1 MAKCRSDREVLVS
14 ESFASLSALLGAA
27 PPDSVA
33 GLPDDVL
40 ARLAD
45 QIVAARRLQ
54 KDAVDDAV
62 QTAVTGVPLPV
73 RGIVRKALL

>member
-1 MAKCRSDREVLVS
+1 MS
-14 ESFASLSALLGAA
+14 ESLASLAALLGAA

-45 QIVAARRLQ
+45 QIDAARRHQ
-54 KDAVDDAV
+54 KDAVDDSV
-62 QTAVTGVPLPV
+62 RTAVTGVPLPV